1 MLDSVYRPS
10 LARLISELSK
20 ETQFIVTS
28 HGRDVLDYG
37 DQFYGVRNINQVIKV
52 CCNVGVNTLNVLPC
66 FIVIFADT
74 GKMNRT

>member
-28 HGRDVLDYG
+28 HGRDILDYG
-37 DQFYGVRNINQVIKV
+37 DQFYGVKNINQVTKV
-52 CCNVGVNTLNVLPC
+52 CCSLGGEQFECPSLLHCDVC
-66 FIVIFADT
+66 
-74 GKMNRT
+74 

>member
-10 LARLISELSK
+10 LARLISDLSK

-28 HGRDVLDYG
+28 HCRDILDYG
-37 DQFYGVRNINQVIKV
+37 DQFYGVKNINQVTKV
-52 CCNVGVNTLNVLPC
+52 SCSVRVKTLNVFTC
-66 FIVIFADT
+66 SIVILTDA